1 MIFLAELVAATQC
14 GIASYYGRGD
24 GFAGQITASGE
35 VMRPGKLTTAHRKL
49 PMGTRVR
56 VTNSRSKR
64 SVVVR
69 VNDRGPYSG
78 RGRILDLSYG
88 AFTRIGS
95 ASSGLIPVCYTI
107 L

>member
-14 GIASYYGRGD
+14 GIASYYGKGD

-35 VMRPGKLTTAHRKL
+35 VMRPGKMTTAHKRL

-56 VTNSRSKR
+56 VTNRRSKR
-64 SVVVR
+64 SVVVK

-78 RGRILDLSYG
+78 GRILDLSYG
-88 AFTRIGS
+88 AFIRIGS
-95 ASSGLIPVCYTI
+95 PSSGVIPVCYTI
-107 L
+107 I